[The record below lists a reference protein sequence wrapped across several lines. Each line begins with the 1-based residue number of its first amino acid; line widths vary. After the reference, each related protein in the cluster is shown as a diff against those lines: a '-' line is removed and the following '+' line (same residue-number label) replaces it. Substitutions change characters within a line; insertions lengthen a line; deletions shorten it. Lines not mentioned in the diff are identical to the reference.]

1 MLDLSIIHI
10 QQQEGNGDSSST
22 TNNGQ
27 EGEEASE
34 SNSIVQQD
42 INDLEPNINNLA
54 QNDISMI
61 LADQSDYQGDPSEDT
76 GVLQKELVFA
86 QK

>member
-1 MLDLSIIHI
+1 
-10 QQQEGNGDSSST
+10 
-22 TNNGQ
+22 
-27 EGEEASE
+27 
-34 SNSIVQQD
+34 
-42 INDLEPNINNLA
+42 
-54 QNDISMI
+54 MI